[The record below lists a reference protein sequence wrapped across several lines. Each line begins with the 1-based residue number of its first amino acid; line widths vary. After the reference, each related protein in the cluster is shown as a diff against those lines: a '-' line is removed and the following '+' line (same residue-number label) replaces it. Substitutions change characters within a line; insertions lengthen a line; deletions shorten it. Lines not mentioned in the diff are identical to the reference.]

1 MEKVSTTANRV
12 KRGEA
17 GAEDELSMALQHVA
31 PHTRHRDDPK
41 KPGKAEGEEEHAS
54 GGEAEPA
61 SPDSARVGVSCDSG
75 ESAAALSPPANRE
88 QEDGGDSVVAGTCQ
102 CRSMLG
108 ACV

>member
-1 MEKVSTTANRV
+1 MEKVSTAANCV

-17 GAEDELSMALQHVA
+17 GAEDELSMALHS
-31 PHTRHRDDPK
+31 RHRDDLK
-41 KPGKAEGEEEHAS
+41 KPGEAEGEEEHAS

-61 SPDSARVGVSCDSG
+61 SPDSARVGVSCESG
-75 ESAAALSPPANRE
+75 ESAAALSPCSAPAHRE
-88 QEDGGDSVVAGTCQ
+88 QEDGGDSVEAGTCQ